1 MGLRTEAMII
11 LFLLRIDKKGDLSNL
26 VAALVSKLE
35 IIHTFTEITEERI
48 NFREKH
54 LNKPQ

>member
-1 MGLRTEAMII
+1 MA
-11 LFLLRIDKKGDLSNL
+11 KKGDLSNL

-35 IIHTFTEITEERI
+35 ILHTFTEITVQHI